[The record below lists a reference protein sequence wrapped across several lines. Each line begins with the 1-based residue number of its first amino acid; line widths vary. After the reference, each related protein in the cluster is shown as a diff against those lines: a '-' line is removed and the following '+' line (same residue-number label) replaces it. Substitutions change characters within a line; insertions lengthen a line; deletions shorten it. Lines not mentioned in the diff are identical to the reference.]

1 MSDDPRDA
9 LIATVG
15 RVMDAF
21 NRRDVEAA
29 LAFATPDCELRPV
42 GTGGLTGRER
52 YQGHDG
58 IREYFDDVARVW
70 PDGLEV
76 EPVDYRAVS
85 GSVVV
90 FGRVRGIAGGD
101 PLRDEVVW
109 VWRLRDGLGAS
120 GQVYSPRTAAMAHA
134 RAHA

>member
-9 LIATVG
+9 LIATVSSL
-15 RVMDAF
+15 MDAF

-29 LAFATPDCELRPV
+29 LAWATPDCELRPL
-42 GTGGLTGRER
+42 GTVGLTGRER

-90 FGRVRGIAGGD
+90 FGRVRGVSGGD

-109 VWRLRDGLGAS
+109 VWRLRGGLVAS
-120 GQVYSPRTAAMAHA
+120 GQVFSTRTAAMSHA
-134 RAHA
+134 RDHA